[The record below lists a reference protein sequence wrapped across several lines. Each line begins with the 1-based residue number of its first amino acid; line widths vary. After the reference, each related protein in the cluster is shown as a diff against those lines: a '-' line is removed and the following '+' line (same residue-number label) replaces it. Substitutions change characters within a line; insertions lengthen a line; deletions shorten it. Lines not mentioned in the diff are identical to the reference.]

1 MKKTIRRIIRFL
13 VSAPLSWKIISLFI
27 KVFYRFKFEKELIEI
42 EKTHLK
48 QSITEKPIKA
58 LFPELIVCHGSFKG
72 MIYPAYES
80 HGSSLY
86 PKLLGS
92 YENELVAIIE
102 EICAANYED
111 IIDVGCA
118 EGFYA
123 VGLAMRTP
131 VSKIHAFDIDEKAI
145 QACKK
150 MAQMNHVSE
159 RITFGS
165 YCSSNTL
172 KEFPFRKKGLVIADC
187 EGYELLLFNRECI
200 PNLLNVDVLVEMH
213 DGKDERISP
222 YLLELFASS
231 HDVQLIQSIN
241 CLKKAAHFPEL
252 SSLSQEELL
261 ICLQERNG
269 IQQWAFFRSKKN
281 NDK

>member
-1 MKKTIRRIIRFL
+1 MKKTMRRVMRFL
-13 VSAPLSWKIISLFI
+13 VSAPLSWKLINVFI

-42 EKTHLK
+42 EKTKLK
-48 QSITEKPIKA
+48 QISTEKPIKA
-58 LFPELIVCHGSFKG
+58 LFPELIVRHGSFKG

-123 VGLAMRTP
+123 VGFAIRTS
-131 VSKIHAFDIDEKAI
+131 VSKIHAFDIDEKAV

-150 MAQMNHVSE
+150 MAEMNHVSE
-159 RITFGS
+159 RIIFGS
-165 YCSSNTL
+165 Y
-172 KEFPFRKKGLVIADC
+172 
-187 EGYELLLFNRECI
+187 
-200 PNLLNVDVLVEMH
+200 
-213 DGKDERISP
+213 
-222 YLLELFASS
+222 
-231 HDVQLIQSIN
+231 
-241 CLKKAAHFPEL
+241 
-252 SSLSQEELL
+252 
-261 ICLQERNG
+261 
-269 IQQWAFFRSKKN
+269 
-281 NDK
+281 